1 MSTTTLNR
9 TLISA
14 LLCIDGAGAIS
25 QIAMAQGAAPVIDS
39 VTLRKET
46 ERYEIFYPEFH
57 FHDPSGSTQFL
68 HRELIATD
76 STKAYNLRNGLISI
90 SPDQQ
95 AKGATYVGRWR
106 CGADKYYVTI
116 QAFMMNLA
124 GLKSNVVEYTIHCN
138 GG

>member
-1 MSTTTLNR
+1 MFTTTVNR
-9 TLISA
+9 AVMAA
-14 LLCIDGAGAIS
+14 LLCIGGAATVAP
-25 QIAMAQGAAPVIDS
+25 IAMAQGGAPVIDS
-39 VTLRKET
+39 VTLRKEM
-46 ERYEIFYPEFH
+46 ERYEVFYPEFH
-57 FHDPSGSTQFL
+57 FHDASGSTQFI

-76 STKAYNLRNGLISI
+76 STKVYNLRNGLISI
-90 SPDQQ
+90 SPEQQ

-106 CGADKYYVTI
+106 CGAESYYVTI